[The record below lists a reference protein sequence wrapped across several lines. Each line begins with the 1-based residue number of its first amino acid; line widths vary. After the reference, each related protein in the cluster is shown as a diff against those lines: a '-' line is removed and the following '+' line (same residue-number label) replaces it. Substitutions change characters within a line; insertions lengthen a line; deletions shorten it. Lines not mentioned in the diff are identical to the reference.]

1 MTSTPPFPGLALLH
15 FTATSDTGSFS
26 LQFYTTH
33 SPRFPS
39 HLRGDPSA
47 LLQTPPHHHP
57 QCGLALASLRT
68 LLELSTACSFRCP
81 LYTDEAHSP
90 GVPKFQITFNF
101 RRHSYTRTPRKYIE
115 HSAAQNRAP
124 DPESPQFLPFLG
136 SFNGTTGL
144 SSFRPQPL
152 PFSLV
157 HIQFFTKLCR
167 LRLQNRSL
175 TGQPSPA
182 STSPAPLTM
191 AESLYPATIHSP
203 YNSQWSSHI
212 RN

>member
-26 LQFYTTH
+26 LQFYTTLPLFPF
-33 SPRFPS
+33 SPPS
-39 HLRGDPSA
+39 RPLSSSADPSS
-47 LLQTPPHHHP
+47 PPPP
-57 QCGLALASLRT
+57 QCGLALAPLRT
-68 LLELSTACSFRCP
+68 VLELSPSYSFRCP

-90 GVPKFQITFNF
+90 SVPKFQTTFNF
-101 RRHSYTRTPRKYIE
+101 RLHSYTRTPRKYIE

-152 PFSLV
+152 PFSL
-157 HIQFFTKLCR
+157 IQFFTKLCQ
-167 LRLQNRSL
+167 LRLQNTSL

-182 STSPAPLTM
+182 STSPSPLT
-191 AESLYPATIHSP
+191 
-203 YNSQWSSHI
+203 
-212 RN
+212 